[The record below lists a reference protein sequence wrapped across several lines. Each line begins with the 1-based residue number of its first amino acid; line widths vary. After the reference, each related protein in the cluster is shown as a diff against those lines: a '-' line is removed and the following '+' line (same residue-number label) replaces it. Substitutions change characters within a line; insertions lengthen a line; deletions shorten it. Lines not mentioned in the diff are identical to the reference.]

1 MNKQHTNRT
10 FNTLQ
15 LVFLIISISTIF
27 LWWYLVL
34 NQSNIIL
41 QSDTHTYNDVQLEI
55 ARTTVSNTSAY
66 IKYQKFTDNIQN
78 RKKIKKEI
86 FQIFILPLKHKNKQ
100 DAWLYSEHAVIYN
113 INHDSDISIREKKIK
128 EIFEKGDPNK
138 HAPYEDLI
146 LKIQNAEEGAG
157 LYTWS
162 SDIGM
167 EMTALGPVKG
177 FNEKW
182 LVCISTPLSEMQ
194 NNLKSSHKI
203 SQSMLL
209 LMLIVSVT
217 YILLI
222 VAWLRRNKLFNKIS
236 SELGRFNTIFR
247 SANYGMAILDR
258 DGLIK
263 YINPY
268 LASTH
273 GFTIQELL
281 GQHHQILYSTN
292 QNTNDTDQQHL
303 ENEEKNYNAK
313 VVMHINQEGIEFPM
327 LTNLITIQNQHN
339 KIEYSVI
346 TAIDITERYEAR
358 KVLISTQKQA
368 EFANNAKSEFLA
380 NMSHELRTP
389 LHGILSFSKFG
400 LNKFETANRE
410 KLYHYFKNIHA
421 SGKTLLVLLNDLLD
435 LSKLESGKLRFKFK
449 IHRLNQLIEN
459 IIYELQP
466 VFDQKNIQI
475 EFHKPDYNTRC
486 ICDHYKI
493 EQVLRNIIVNAVKFN
508 RDNGF
513 IKISISKTDQTY
525 QGSTYHFFQIK
536 IEDGGIGIPE
546 QELESIF
553 NKFIQSSKTKTGTG
567 GTGLGLSICKEI
579 LLYHKGKIWAENSED
594 TGAIFNFTVPSD
606 KNNIMDFIP
615 R

>member
-1 MNKQHTNRT
+1 MNKQQTIRT

-15 LVFLIISISTIF
+15 LVFLIISITTII
-27 LWWYLVL
+27 LWWYLML

-41 QSDTHTYNDVQLEI
+41 QSDTLIYNDLQLEI
-55 ARTTVSNTSAY
+55 ARTTVNNINAY
-66 IKYQKFTDNIQN
+66 IKYQKFNDNSQN
-78 RKKIKKEI
+78 RKKLKKEI
-86 FQIFILPLKHKNKQ
+86 FQFFILPLKHVKKQ
-100 DAWLYSEHAVIYN
+100 DAWIYSENTVTYDI
-113 INHDSDISIREKKIK
+113 ISDSDISIREKRIK
-128 EIFEKGDPNK
+128 EIFEERDSNK
-138 HAPYEDLI
+138 HKPYKDLI
-146 LKIQNAEEGAG
+146 AKVQNAKEGAG

-162 SDIGM
+162 SNIGK
-167 EMTALGPVKG
+167 ELTAWMPVKV
-177 FNEKW
+177 FDEKW

-194 NNLKSSHKI
+194 NKIKPSHRI

-209 LMLIVSVT
+209 LMFIVSVT

-236 SELGRFNTIFR
+236 SELGRFNTIFK
-247 SANYGMAILDR
+247 SANYGMAILNR

-281 GQHHQILYSTN
+281 GQNHEILYSKNQNSNGTN
-292 QNTNDTDQQHL
+292 QDHL
-303 ENEEKNYNAK
+303 ETEEKNYNAK
-313 VVMHINQEGIEFPM
+313 VIMHIDQEGNEFPM

-400 LNKFETANRE
+400 LNKFETAKRE
-410 KLYHYFKNIHA
+410 KLYHYFNNIHS
-421 SGKTLLVLLNDLLD
+421 SGRTLLVLLNDLLD

-459 IIYELQP
+459 IIYELQS
-466 VFDQKNIQI
+466 VIDQKNIQI
-475 EFHKPDYNTRC
+475 IFDKPDYNTRC

-493 EQVLRNIIVNAVKFN
+493 EQVLRNIVVNAVKFN
-508 RDNGF
+508 RENGF
-513 IKISISKTDQTY
+513 IKISISKTDQIY
-525 QGSTYHFFQIK
+525 QGSTYHYLQIK

-546 QELESIF
+546 KELESIF
-553 NKFIQSSKTKTGTG
+553 DKFIQSSKTKTGAG
-567 GTGLGLSICKEI
+567 GTGLGLSICSEI
-579 LLYHKGKIWAENSED
+579 LQYHKGKIWAENSKNI
-594 TGAIFNFTVPSD
+594 GAIFYFTVPSD